1 MQPSEI
7 IVPPSEESAPS
18 TKAQPVPIEQ
28 RVDSQ
33 RAKLGQAYIRE
44 RHKQELTNIELHR
57 SKVIVMDENGRILR
71 MSLSPEH

>member
-18 TKAQPVPIEQ
+18 AKAQPVPIEQ
-28 RVDSQ
+28 RVDSK

-44 RHKQELTNIELHR
+44 RQKQELTDIELHR

-71 MSLSPEH
+71 MSLTTEH